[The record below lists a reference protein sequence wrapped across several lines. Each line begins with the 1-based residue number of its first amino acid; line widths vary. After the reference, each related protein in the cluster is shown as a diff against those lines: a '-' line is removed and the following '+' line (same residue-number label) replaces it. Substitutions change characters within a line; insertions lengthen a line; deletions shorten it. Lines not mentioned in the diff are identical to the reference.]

1 LIIITLE
8 DMMNSGPVSYEQAPI
23 PRWEQRLRQVILVIA
38 RIGLAY
44 LFFTQLFWKMP
55 PDFGCPS
62 DYTFTTG
69 SVDDSGRLRLQR
81 TSGLCDWIGIENA
94 WADQPRPFFV
104 ANIDN
109 KGTPEIS
116 IDLGWAAKLNNL
128 FLENVVMPNIRWFGW
143 IIWGGEA
150 LIFISLFFGLFSR
163 LGGLTAIAISGQL
176 MIGLAGI
183 SVPYEWEWSYNLM
196 VLLSLLMFAFAPGRV
211 FGVDAWLRP
220 RLKAVAAQ
228 DNQQARIARGLL
240 WLT

>member
-1 LIIITLE
+1 MDNETVAY
-8 DMMNSGPVSYEQAPI
+8 DQAPI
-23 PRWEQRLRQVILVIA
+23 PTWERRLRKVTLVIV

-62 DYTFTTG
+62 DFSFTTG

-81 TSGLCDWIGIENA
+81 TSGLCDWIGIENV

-109 KGTPEIS
+109 QGAPEIS

-150 LIFISLFFGLFSR
+150 FIFLSLFFGLFSR
-163 LGGLTAIAISGQL
+163 LGGLTAIFISGQL

-183 SVPYEWEWSYNLM
+183 SNPYEWEWAYNGM
-196 VLLSLLMFAFAPGRV
+196 VLLALPIFAFAPGRV

-220 RLKAVAAQ
+220 RLQVTAEQ
-228 DNQQARIARGLL
+228 DNRMAQVARVLL